1 MYEMKR
7 LNTIVIIGSKILEM
21 LYWLMEILMI
31 LLLIVSV
38 AMPNR
43 LVEWI
48 SAWNAQELNVQGMAI
63 RMVNET
69 GELIPPTVTIIA
81 VTGVLTCALMAMV
94 FRNIYLIFRTARG
107 TTWFS
112 KGETPFQPDTV
123 RMVREIGILCIAI
136 PVIELVMSVIG
147 TLVIGTLHAEISVS
161 MNGVV
166 MGIIILCLSQFFAYG
181 AQLQE
186 DVDGLI

>member
-1 MYEMKR
+1 
-7 LNTIVIIGSKILEM
+7 M
-21 LYWLMEILMI
+21 L
-31 LLLIVSV
+31 LLLIASV

-43 LVEWI
+43 VAGWI
-48 SAWNAQELNVQGMAI
+48 SALNVQELNVQGMGI
-63 RMVNET
+63 RMINST
-69 GELIPPTVTIIA
+69 GELLPSAITIVA
-81 VTGVLTCALMAMV
+81 VTGVLTCVLMAMV

-123 RMVREIGILCIAI
+123 RMVREIGIFCILI
-136 PVIELVMSVIG
+136 PVIELIMSVIG
-147 TLVIGTLHAEISVS
+147 TLVIGTLYAEINVS
-161 MNGVV
+161 MNGIV
-166 MGIIILCLSQFFAYG
+166 MGIVILCLSQFFAYG

>member
-1 MYEMKR
+1 MKR
-7 LNTIVIIGSKILEM
+7 LNTIVIIGSKIIEV

-31 LLLIVSV
+31 LLLIVSI

-43 LVEWI
+43 VMEWI
-48 SAWNAQELNVQGMAI
+48 SAWNVQDLNVQGMEI
-63 RMVNET
+63 QIINDT
-69 GELIPPTVTIIA
+69 GELIPSAITIVA
-81 VTGVLTCALMAMV
+81 VTGVLICALMAMV

-112 KGETPFQPDTV
+112 KGETPFQPDIV
-123 RMVREIGILCIAI
+123 RMVREIGIFCISI
-136 PVIELVMSVIG
+136 PVTELVMSVIG
-147 TLVIGTLHAEISVS
+147 TAVIGTLHAEISVS

-166 MGIIILCLSQFFAYG
+166 MGIVILCLSQFFAYG

>member
-1 MYEMKR
+1 M
-7 LNTIVIIGSKILEM
+7 IIGSKILEV

-48 SAWNAQELNVQGMAI
+48 SAWNTQELNVQGMAI
-63 RMVNET
+63 RTVNGV
-69 GELIPPTVTIIA
+69 GEMIPSTVTILA
-81 VTGVLTCALMAMV
+81 VTGVLACALMAMV

-123 RMVREIGILCIAI
+123 RMVREIGIFCIAI

>member
-1 MYEMKR
+1 MKR
-7 LNTIVIIGSKILEM
+7 LNTIVIIGSKILEV

-48 SAWNAQELNVQGMAI
+48 SAWNAQEMNVQGMAI
-63 RMVNET
+63 RMVNGT
-69 GELIPPTVTIIA
+69 GELIPSTVTILA

-123 RMVREIGILCIAI
+123 RMVREIGIFCIAI
-136 PVIELVMSVIG
+136 LVIELVMSVIG

>member
-1 MYEMKR
+1 MKR
-7 LNTIVIIGSKILEM
+7 LNTIVIIGSKIIEV

-31 LLLIVSV
+31 LLLIVSIV
-38 AMPNR
+38 MPNR
-43 LVEWI
+43 MMEWI
-48 SAWNAQELNVQGMAI
+48 SAWNVQDLNVQGMGI
-63 RMVNET
+63 RIINGT
-69 GELIPPTVTIIA
+69 GELLPSAIIIITVTGA
-81 VTGVLTCALMAMV
+81 LTCSLMAMV

-112 KGETPFQPDTV
+112 KGETPFQPDIV
-123 RMVREIGILCIAI
+123 RMVREIGIFCIAI

-147 TLVIGTLHAEISVS
+147 TAVIGTLHAEMSVS

-166 MGIIILCLSQFFAYG
+166 MGIVILCLSQFFAYG